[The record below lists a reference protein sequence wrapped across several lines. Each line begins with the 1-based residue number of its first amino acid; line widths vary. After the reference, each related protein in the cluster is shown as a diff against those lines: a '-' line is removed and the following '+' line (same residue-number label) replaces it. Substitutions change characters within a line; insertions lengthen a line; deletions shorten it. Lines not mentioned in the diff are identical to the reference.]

1 MIIKNNTNNNTYDF
15 LSESESNFIF
25 NSIENIPILSSN
37 DNYILPI
44 DKICTFMENNSIDEE
59 EFDDLVNYISE
70 SNQIDPNSI
79 KISVNEGF
87 LINYID
93 LINNS
98 NHEFILESISD
109 FNPDYQ
115 LIEALTEEYMYTEDD
130 NILSLMESTDEFFDR
145 MPEITR
151 GLYDPNV
158 EYPYPNESKIHQL
171 KDKVL
176 INVKRYKDWAKENP
190 KKFGKHAAYAAGAA
204 AGLGLLGHRIAVLRK
219 RMKALQDEERT
230 ASYKRKGVIRR
241 LIEKI
246 KHMINK
252 LLGRQNR
259 TSRAYGRS

>member
-44 DKICTFMENNSIDEE
+44 DKICTFMENNSIDKE
-59 EFDDLVNYISE
+59 EFDDLINYISE
-70 SNQIDPNSI
+70 LNQIDPNSI

-87 LINYID
+87 LINYIG

-130 NILSLMESTDEFFDR
+130 NILSLMESTDEFFDEL
-145 MPEITR
+145 PEITR
-151 GLYDPNV
+151 KLYDT
-158 EYPYPNESKIHQL
+158 PYPNESKIHQL

-176 INVKRYKDWAKENP
+176 INAKRYKDWAKENP
-190 KKFGKHAAYAAGAA
+190 RKFGKHAAYATGAA

-219 RMKALQDEERT
+219 LMKALQDEERT

-252 LLGRQNR
+252 LLGRQDR

>member
-1 MIIKNNTNNNTYDF
+1 MIIKNNTNNNYDF
-15 LSESESNFIF
+15 LSESESNIIF
-25 NSIENIPILSSN
+25 NSIENVPILSSHN
-37 DNYILPI
+37 NYILSI
-44 DKICTFMENNSIDEE
+44 DNIDTFMENNSIDEE
-59 EFDDLVNYISE
+59 YFDDLINYIAE
-70 SNQIDPNSI
+70 SNQIDSNNI

-87 LINYID
+87 LINCID

-130 NILSLMESTDEFFDR
+130 NILSLMESTDELFDK
-145 MPEITR
+145 MPEMTR
-151 GLYDPNV
+151 KLYDPNV

-171 KDKVL
+171 KDRVL
-176 INVKRYKDWAKENP
+176 INAERYKDWAKENS
-190 KKFGKHAAYAAGAA
+190 KKFGKHAAYAAGAV

-246 KHMINK
+246 KNMINK
-252 LLGRQNR
+252 LLGRQDR